1 MLNEEP
7 PRKKI
12 LRNDKIVQDPNY
24 NTLKNT
30 FESCSFCDESLTQ
43 KKAKLLG
50 CLHSICVTCLEK
62 EVCHLNPDEKA
73 HKKIS
78 CPKCRCLT
86 PVLLLAKNNF
96 ISIEAKSDIDEKD
109 TSKTCASCEDFDI
122 EGVKYCTDCKEW
134 LCNDCVAAH
143 LRVKITKLHNL
154 EDERPAVSFY
164 SINPYIIHNI

>member
-1 MLNEEP
+1 MLKEEP

-12 LRNDKIVQDPNY
+12 LQNGKIVQDPNY
-24 NTLKNT
+24 NTLRNT

-43 KKAKLLG
+43 KGAKLLG
-50 CLHSICVTCLEK
+50 CLHSICLLCLRK
-62 EVCHLNPDEKA
+62 EVCHLNPDEQVP
-73 HKKIS
+73 KKLT

-86 PVLLLAKNNF
+86 PAPLLAKNNF
-96 ISIEAKSDIDEKD
+96 IAIESNSDIKEKN

-154 EDERPAVSFY
+154 EDERPTVSFKSMY
-164 SINPYIIHNI
+164 LTQ